1 MKSLRMY
8 IMTAGILVMFITAAY
23 LEFPVVTTLI
33 LVICLV
39 LYFCSQDWN
48 NRGKT
53 LDINRRSNSSN
64 YRAALT
70 PSSRPRGK
78 ASKGKSENR
87 AQLLTGLSG
96 FCITVEGPFNLRFP
110 LAKRRVADL
119 VKAVLIDEELL
130 CFEQD
135 KWLQDSDYSQLQVL
149 LLIEKSGPEIRLT
162 VHLEVAGRVE
172 IIRSAANIVENVA
185 LWKRTITRIT
195 VASDLSSELEEAISS
210 GLNALLRDYYGSTYG
225 AGRKLKGAQGGDKRL
240 PHHQ

>member
-1 MKSLRMY
+1 MY

-48 NRGKT
+48 KSGKT
-53 LDINRRSNSSN
+53 LSIGLRSSSSN

-70 PSSRPRGK
+70 PSSMPRGK
-78 ASKGKSENR
+78 TSKGKSDNR

-96 FCITVEGPFNLRFP
+96 FCITVEGPFSLRFP
-110 LAKRRVADL
+110 LAKRRVSDL
-119 VKAVLIDEELL
+119 VKAILIDAELL

-149 LLIEKSGPEIRLT
+149 LLIEKSGPEIRIT

-195 VASDLSSELEEAISS
+195 VASDLSFELEDAINS

-225 AGRKLKGAQGGDKRL
+225 AASRRFVTGTSSKTL
-240 PHHQ
+240 PNSL

>member
-1 MKSLRMY
+1 MY

-39 LYFCSQDWN
+39 LYFVSLDWKN
-48 NRGKT
+48 GGKT
-53 LDINRRSNSSN
+53 LSIDRRSNSSN

-70 PSSRPRGK
+70 PSSRPRAK
-78 ASKGKSENR
+78 TSKGKSENR

-172 IIRSAANIVENVA
+172 IIRSSANIVENVA

-195 VASDLSSELEEAISS
+195 VASDLSFELEDAISS

-225 AGRKLKGAQGGDKRL
+225 AGHKVRAARGGDKSL
-240 PHHQ
+240 PSTHE